1 LARKPARKDGK
12 EISRE
17 QASAMASQLIEEIAV
32 LDRLRSRLVEEL
44 GFMQEILDEEE

>member
-1 LARKPARKDGK
+1 
-12 EISRE
+12 
-17 QASAMASQLIEEIAV
+17 MASQLIEEIAV